1 MQNVDAAH
9 TRNFA
14 LIGHAADGK
23 TSLGE
28 ALLHAAGAT
37 PGLGSVNAGSSMLDY
52 TPEERTR
59 HHTLTSTFF
68 AFDWQDQHITLVDTP
83 GDPNFQGDGQI
94 ALAGLDGAVLVV
106 SAVDGAKVGTETM
119 WRASQ
124 RFGVATL
131 GFVAGMDQ
139 DRADLQ
145 GALDSLRKL
154 GANPVEIALPIGEG
168 PQLKGVVDLLRMR
181 ANIDGK
187 ESEIP
192 TEQREAAEAARNRLV
207 EAVAET
213 DDELLEKY
221 LEEGALSE
229 EDTRAGLV
237 AATQARKLMPVACG
251 AATAEIGTLTALQAA
266 TTLLPSAAE
275 RGAWMATPLGS
286 DEPVE
291 VVPDASAAFTALALK
306 TCIDRYAGTLS
317 ILRVVSGTLAP
328 DSALLN
334 ATRGEKERLGKLMLP
349 RGTEHV
355 DTSLAGPGDIVAVA
369 KLKAT
374 HTGDALAQERD
385 GLELPK
391 LPIPNGV
398 LSYAIQAHAKG
409 DEDKLFTSLGR
420 LVEEDPTLSLGRD
433 PSTGE
438 FLLTGMGELHIRITA
453 QKLKRLY
460 EVDVELKTPK
470 VPYRETITRSAVNVE
485 GKLKKQTGGKGMFG
499 VCYLTLEPLP
509 RGEGLEFKDEVVGGA
524 IPRNLI
530 PAVEKGVH
538 EAAERGPLAG
548 YPVVDVRV
556 RCIDGK
562 HHSVDSNEMA
572 FKLAGS
578 FGFKAGVEKAGPTL
592 LEPIMKVE
600 IAVPGEYVGDVM
612 GDVSSRR
619 GRVQT
624 TETRGSS
631 QVIKAE
637 VPMAEVLEYA
647 SALTSLTGGKGAFQM
662 EFSHYA
668 ELPAHERE
676 KLVAAARAETSTET

>member
-9 TRNFA
+9 TRSFA

-28 ALLHAAGAT
+28 AFLHAAGAT
-37 PGLGSVNAGSSMLDY
+37 PGQGSVDAGSSRLDH
-52 TPEERTR
+52 TPEERDR
-59 HHTLTSTFF
+59 HHTLTSSFF
-68 AFDWQDQHITLVDTP
+68 ALDWQDQHITLVNTP

-94 ALAGLDGAVLVV
+94 VLAGVDGAVLLV
-106 SAVDGAKVGTETM
+106 SAVDGAKVGTEAM

-124 RFGVATL
+124 RFEVATI
-131 GFVAGMDQ
+131 GFVGGMDH
-139 DRADLQ
+139 DRANLQ
-145 GALDSLRKL
+145 GALDSLRRL

-168 PQLKGVVDLLRMR
+168 PQLKGVVDLLRMC
-181 ANIDGK
+181 AVIDGK
-187 ESEIP
+187 ECEIP
-192 TEQREAAEAARNRLV
+192 AEQAEAAAAGRSRLV

-221 LEEGALSE
+221 LEEGALGE
-229 EDTRAGLV
+229 AETRAGLV

-251 AATAEIGTLTALQAA
+251 VATAEIGTRSAFQAA
-266 TTLLPSAAE
+266 VTLLPSAAQ
-275 RGAWMATPLGS
+275 RGAWMATAVGS
-286 DEPVE
+286 DEPLE
-291 VVPDASAAFTALALK
+291 LAPDASGPSTALVLK
-306 TCIDRYAGTLS
+306 TAVDRYAGTLS
-317 ILRVVSGTLAP
+317 FLRIVSGTLTA
-328 DSALLN
+328 DQTVQN

-349 RGTEHV
+349 LGAEHKDV
-355 DTSLAGPGDIVAVA
+355 PMAGPGDIVAVA
-369 KLKAT
+369 KLKGT
-374 HTGDALAQERD
+374 HTGDALTQERD
-385 GLELPK
+385 GCQLPS
-391 LPIPNGV
+391 LPIPKGA
-398 LSYAIQAHAKG
+398 LSYAIQAHVKG

-420 LVEEDPTLSLGRD
+420 LVEEDPTLALGRD

-438 FLLTGMGELHIRITA
+438 FLLTGVGELHIRITA

-460 EVDVELKTPK
+460 DVAVDLKTPQ

-509 RGEGLEFKDEVVGGA
+509 RGKGMEFKNEVAGGA

-530 PAVEKGVH
+530 PAVEKGVQ
-538 EAAERGPLAG
+538 EAALKGPLAG

-600 IAVPGEYVGDVM
+600 IAVPDEHVGDVM

-637 VPMAEVLEYA
+637 VPMAEMLEYA

-662 EFSHYA
+662 ELSHYD

-676 KLVAAARAETSTET
+676 KLIAAAGAQTSKDT